1 MVVTMT
7 GSSTSNPSNR
17 GIEEAAIAFVLQRE
31 EARGRPSRDTRGT
44 DAAGDVAVAMGSR
57 W

>member
-1 MVVTMT
+1 MT

-17 GIEEAAIAFVLQRE
+17 GIEDAAIAFILQRE

-44 DAAGDVAVAMGSR
+44 GAAGDVAVPMGSR